1 MAWPFDAGASVDATL
16 TILDRSVNDQPTDR
30 SKMVV
35 GWRWTRAHEPEG
47 QVGGMPG
54 RKQFDVDEA
63 LDRAMR
69 VFWERGYADASLDT
83 LGTATGLGRGSLYG
97 AFGNKDALFRS
108 CLDRYASRYGTHHEE
123 ALTAHAGDPA
133 RAVEAFLEA
142 TLARIEDPSLPTGCL
157 IAQSAAQS
165 ATLEEDSGARVRAL
179 LEGQRRRVRAALAPA
194 PAEGHVLD
202 ELATYVVAVN
212 QSLAVLSRAGTPVSE
227 LRAVARLARTTVADT
242 LARAADGGGRPPA

>member
-1 MAWPFDAGASVDATL
+1 
-16 TILDRSVNDQPTDR
+16 
-30 SKMVV
+30 
-35 GWRWTRAHEPEG
+35 
-47 QVGGMPG
+47 MPG

-179 LEGQRRRVRAALAPA
+179 LEGSAAGCGQPW
-194 PAEGHVLD
+194 P
-202 ELATYVVAVN
+202 
-212 QSLAVLSRAGTPVSE
+212 
-227 LRAVARLARTTVADT
+227 
-242 LARAADGGGRPPA
+242 RPPPRGMCWTNSPRTSWPSTSRSPS